1 MTYSDSEP
9 DENNVSGT
17 TGCERKRSKK
27 EIFVE
32 TYELYWHKLF
42 QIIYRRLHD
51 REIAEEI
58 VQDIFTDLWEKQD
71 IERIQNLE
79 NYLSTAAK
87 FAAIDH
93 IRHKTAQKNFLEY
106 HKSFLEINSTDQHIL
121 DYNDIPALVQQGMG
135 QLSETT
141 KRIFWLNHFL
151 DWKKETI
158 AEYFQLS
165 EKAIEYHL
173 TKSLKTVKM
182 YLKNISF

>member
-1 MTYSDSEP
+1 MTYSNTEPIENHASE
-9 DENNVSGT
+9 T
-17 TGCERKRSKK
+17 TGCERRIPEKRL
-27 EIFVE
+27 FVE
-32 TYELYWHKLF
+32 IYERYWHTLF
-42 QIIYRRLHD
+42 QIAYRRVHD
-51 REIAEEI
+51 KEIAEEI
-58 VQDIFTDLWEKQD
+58 VQDIFTDLWAKQD
-71 IERIQNLE
+71 IGRIQNLE
-79 NYLSTAAK
+79 RYLSSAIK
-87 FAAIDH
+87 FAVIDH

-106 HKSFLEINSTDQHIL
+106 HKAFLEISSTEQQIL
-121 DYNDIPALVQQGMG
+121 DYNDLPALVQQGMG

>member
-1 MTYSDSEP
+1 MTYSDTEP
-9 DENNVSGT
+9 AKNNLSGT
-17 TGCERKRSKK
+17 TDCERKLSKK
-27 EIFVE
+27 QIFVDI
-32 TYELYWHKLF
+32 YEKYWHKLF
-42 QIIYRRLHD
+42 QIAYHRLQD
-51 REIAEEI
+51 KEIAEEI
-58 VQDIFTDLWEKQD
+58 VQDIFTDLWAKQD
-71 IERIQNLE
+71 IEHIQNLE
-79 NYLSTAAK
+79 NYLSAAVK
-87 FAAIDH
+87 FAVIDH
-93 IRHKTAQKNFLEY
+93 IRHKTAQKKFLKYHKTFLETG
-106 HKSFLEINSTDQHIL
+106 SADQQIL